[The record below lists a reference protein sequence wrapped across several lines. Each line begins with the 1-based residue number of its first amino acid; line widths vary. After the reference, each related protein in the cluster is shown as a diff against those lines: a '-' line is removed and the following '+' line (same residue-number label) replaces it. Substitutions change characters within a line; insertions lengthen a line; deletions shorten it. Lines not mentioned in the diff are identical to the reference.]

1 MQRTCLRIT
10 SAIVTGLGVFA
21 VGDEAAAQTIL
32 KGAYGFTGT
41 GNCLVA
47 PGAPGTPTTP
57 PVQPGFDSSLQ
68 PFGPPLFSFSFAVE
82 GIRTFNGDGTGTVTG
97 TAFSTA
103 VETPMGTLFPHFLP
117 NASSENFTFQF
128 TYVVNSNG
136 SWTSDMVPG
145 TYKGTF
151 VTGPRSASHQ
161 TQTID
166 KQPTLTG
173 QIAVNGLTLT
183 AAPHTPSV
191 EIHTYSN
198 GDVWPMICY
207 QSRVFIKLQPATN

>member
-47 PGAPGTPTTP
+47 PGSSTSAPMPGITTP
-57 PVQPGFDSSLQ
+57 NPNAGFNSLLQ
-68 PFGPPLFSFSFAVE
+68 PIDTQDGTVFGVSASVE

-97 TAFSTA
+97 TAVST
-103 VETPMGTLFPHFLP
+103 TSPNFNP

-166 KQPTLTG
+166 KQPTITG

-198 GDVWPMICY
+198 GDVWPMICHR
-207 QSRVFIKLQPATN
+207 SRVFIKLSPAP